1 MLDPLTALSIASSLV
16 QLVDFSITLVKD
28 AREISLGGRSID
40 VNELKIVTT
49 DLIGLNA
56 ALKRRT
62 GPGVCVEQSLAIE
75 EQVC

>member
-1 MLDPLTALSIASSLV
+1 MLDPLTALSVASSLV

-28 AREISLGGRSID
+28 AREISLGGRSVD
-40 VNELKIVTT
+40 VNELEIVTA
-49 DLIGLNA
+49 DLIDLNA

-62 GPGVCVEQSLAIE
+62 GPGVGVGQSLAIE

>member
-1 MLDPLTALSIASSLV
+1 MLDPLTALSLASSLV

-28 AREISLGGRSID
+28 VREISLGGRSVD
-40 VNELKIVTT
+40 VNELEIVTA

-62 GPGVCVEQSLAIE
+62 GPGVGVAQSLAIE

>member
-1 MLDPLTALSIASSLV
+1 MLDPLTALSLASSLV

-28 AREISLGGRSID
+28 AREISLGGRSVD
-40 VNELKIVTT
+40 VNELEIVTA

-62 GPGVCVEQSLAIE
+62 GPGVGVEQSLAIE